1 MDSNIIQTSKAVS
14 KRFTKGN
21 FTKIRC
27 QSFRITDSS
36 GYIEKK
42 NPEYSEMKPKKKTK
56 PARKGSQNGY
66 QLLCYYYLMCIENN
80 SAFIQGLKNSNTI
93 EKINSRWNH
102 PYKYI
107 TLNLNSNNSYFLREV

>member
-42 NPEYSEMKPKKKTK
+42 NPEYSEMKPKKKK
-56 PARKGSQNGY
+56 KR
-66 QLLCYYYLMCIENN
+66 
-80 SAFIQGLKNSNTI
+80 
-93 EKINSRWNH
+93 
-102 PYKYI
+102 
-107 TLNLNSNNSYFLREV
+107 LNLLERGHKMATNFCAIII